1 LQPTAPSP
9 RPLVESLAQLAGGE
23 RRAPVLSPAARFNTL
38 CASLIL
44 VGASATVVFAR
55 DDDHRNIL
63 PPPGTPIISA
73 LTTATGDSNPYG
85 VAFVPDGFPTGGSL
99 AAGDIV
105 VSNFNGP
112 SGFQGTGS
120 SIFRITQA
128 GAVTVFFQ
136 GPPPPAPGL
145 GLTTALGV
153 LKSGFVIAGAVPT
166 TDGTCATV
174 SAGELLIF
182 DRNGN
187 VVDTLS
193 DPNLLDG
200 PWDLTIRDRG
210 DRAQVFVSNVLSGT
224 VTRIDLMIPRGGN
237 PIVESETQIASGYKT
252 DCSAAAV
259 VVGPTGLALDHDGDS
274 LYVASTDDNAIFVVR
289 NAVHR
294 KSDGGMGRLV
304 YQDDTHLHGPLA
316 LALAPNGHLI
326 TANGDA
332 VNEDDS
338 HVSYYVEFTKNG
350 EFVSWFQIDP
360 VIGSAFGLAVQ
371 STDHHVL
378 FAAVDD
384 NTSMLEEWS
393 EDKH

>member
-1 LQPTAPSP
+1 MRPLTARLQPL
-9 RPLVESLAQLAGGE
+9 LVSLVFL
-23 RRAPVLSPAARFNTL
+23 
-38 CASLIL
+38 
-44 VGASATVVFAR
+44 GASAVALAKG
-55 DDDHRNIL
+55 DDHRDIL

-73 LTTATGDSNPYG
+73 DTTITGDSNPYG
-85 VAFVPDGFPTGGSL
+85 VAFVPEGFPTDGLL
-99 AAGDIV
+99 APGDLV

-120 SIFRITQA
+120 SILRVTQA
-128 GAVTVFFQ
+128 GAVSVFFQ
-136 GPPPPAPGL
+136 GPPPPAPGI
-145 GLTTALGV
+145 GFSTALGV

-166 TDGTCATV
+166 TDGTCGTV
-174 SAGELLIF
+174 SAGELMIF

-187 VVDTLS
+187 MIDSLS
-193 DPNLLDG
+193 DSNLLDG

-210 DRAQVFVSNVLSGT
+210 DHAQVFVSNVLSGT
-224 VTRIDLMIPRGGN
+224 VTRIDLKIPDGGN

-252 DCSAAAV
+252 DCSSAAV

-294 KSDGGMGRLV
+294 KSDGGTGKLV
-304 YQDDTHLHGPLA
+304 YQDDAHLHGPLA

-360 VIGSAFGLAVQ
+360 VIGSAFGLAVKEV
-371 STDHHVL
+371 DGHIL

-393 EDKH
+393 EDAH

>member
-1 LQPTAPSP
+1 MSP
-9 RPLVESLAQLAGGE
+9 RLLVESLAQIASGE
-23 RRAPVLSPAARFNTL
+23 RRTPVLSPAARPKTL
-38 CASLIL
+38 LVSLVLAGACAVALAK
-44 VGASATVVFAR
+44 G
-55 DDDHRNIL
+55 DDHRNIL

-73 LTTATGDSNPYG
+73 PTTSTGDSNPYG
-85 VAFVPDGFPTGGSL
+85 VAFVPEDFPAGGML
-99 AAGDIV
+99 APGDIV

-136 GPPPPAPGL
+136 APPPPPPALGL
-145 GLTTALGV
+145 GFSTALGV
-153 LKSGFVIAGAVPT
+153 LRKGFVIAGAVPT

-174 SAGELLIF
+174 SAGELLIL
-182 DRNGN
+182 DRHGN
-187 VVDTLS
+187 VVETLT
-193 DPNLLDG
+193 DNTLLDG
-200 PWDLTIRDRG
+200 PWDLTIRDEG
-210 DRAQVFVSNVLSGT
+210 DRAHVFVSNVLSGT
-224 VTRIDLMIPRGGN
+224 VTRLDLMIPSGGN
-237 PIVESETQIASGYKT
+237 PIVEGKTQIASGYKT

-289 NAVHR
+289 DAVHR
-294 KSDGGMGRLV
+294 KNDGGKGRLV

-316 LALAPNGHLI
+316 LAFAPNGHLL

-350 EFVSWFQIDP
+350 QFVAWFQIDP
-360 VIGSAFGLAVQ
+360 VIGSAFGLAVK
-371 STDHHVL
+371 TVDDHVL

-393 EDKH
+393 EDR

>member
-1 LQPTAPSP
+1 MSP
-9 RPLVESLAQLAGGE
+9 RLLVESLAQIASGE
-23 RRAPVLSPAARFNTL
+23 RRPPVRSPAARPKIL
-38 CASLIL
+38 LVSLVL
-44 VGASATVVFAR
+44 VGTCAIALAKG
-55 DDDHRNIL
+55 DDHRNGNIL

-73 LTTATGDSNPYG
+73 STTSTGDSNPYG
-85 VAFVPDGFPTGGSL
+85 VAFVPEGFPTDGSL
-99 AAGDIV
+99 APGDIV

-136 GPPPPAPGL
+136 APPPPPPALGL
-145 GLTTALGV
+145 GFSTALGV
-153 LKSGFVIAGAVPT
+153 LKKGFVIAGAVPT

-174 SAGELLIF
+174 SAGELLIL
-182 DRNGN
+182 DRHGN
-187 VVDTLS
+187 VVETLT
-193 DPNLLDG
+193 DNTLLDG
-200 PWDLTIRDRG
+200 PWDLTIRDEG
-210 DRAQVFVSNVLSGT
+210 DRAHVFVSNVLSGT
-224 VTRIDLMIPRGGN
+224 VTRLDLMIPSGGN
-237 PIVESETQIASGYKT
+237 PVVESKTQIASGYKT

-294 KSDGGMGRLV
+294 KNDGGKGRLV

-316 LALAPNGHLI
+316 LAFAPNGHLL

-338 HVSYYVEFTKNG
+338 HVSYYVEFSKNG
-350 EFVSWFQIDP
+350 QFVAWFQIDP
-360 VIGSAFGLAVQ
+360 VIGSAFGLAVK
-371 STDHHVL
+371 TVDDHVL

-393 EDKH
+393 EDR

>member
-1 LQPTAPSP
+1 LQPTAESS
-9 RPLVESLAQLAGGE
+9 RPLTESLAKLASGE
-23 RRAPVLSPAARFNTL
+23 RSFPVLPPTARLKTL
-38 CASLIL
+38 LVSLALFGACA
-44 VGASATVVFAR
+44 FALAKGE
-55 DDDHRNIL
+55 HRNVL

-73 LTTATGDSNPYG
+73 DTTITGDSNPYG
-85 VAFVPDGFPTGGSL
+85 VAFVPEGFPTDGL
-99 AAGDIV
+99 LMPNDLIT
-105 VSNFNGP
+105 SNFNGP

-120 SIFRITQA
+120 SIIRVTQA
-128 GAVTVFFQ
+128 GATSVFFQ
-136 GPPPPAPGL
+136 APPPPPPALGL

-153 LKSGFVIAGAVPT
+153 LKSGFVIVGAVPT
-166 TDGTCATV
+166 TDGKCDTV
-174 SAGELLIF
+174 TAGELLIF

-187 VVDTLS
+187 VVETLS
-193 DPNLLDG
+193 DPTLLDG

-210 DRAQVFVSNVLSGT
+210 EEAQVFVSNVLSGT
-224 VTRIDLMIPRGGN
+224 ITRINFMIPPGSA

-259 VVGPTGLALDHDGDS
+259 VVGPTGLALDHEGDS
-274 LYVASTDDNAIFVVR
+274 LFVASTDDNAIFVVR

-294 KSDGGMGRLV
+294 KTDGGTGKLV
-304 YQDDTHLHGPLA
+304 YQDDVHLHGPLA

-350 EFVSWFQIDP
+350 RFVSWFQIDP
-360 VIGSAFGLAVQ
+360 VIGSAFGLAVKEV
-371 STDHHVL
+371 DGKVL

-384 NTSMLEEWS
+384 NVSFLEEWS
-393 EDKH
+393 EDAH

>member
-1 LQPTAPSP
+1 M
-9 RPLVESLAQLAGGE
+9 
-23 RRAPVLSPAARFNTL
+23 
-38 CASLIL
+38 
-44 VGASATVVFAR
+44 
-55 DDDHRNIL
+55 
-63 PPPGTPIISA
+63 
-73 LTTATGDSNPYG
+73 
-85 VAFVPDGFPTGGSL
+85 
-99 AAGDIV
+99 
-105 VSNFNGP
+105 
-112 SGFQGTGS
+112 
-120 SIFRITQA
+120 RITQA

-136 GPPPPAPGL
+136 GPPPPAPGI

-187 VVDTLS
+187 IVETLS
-193 DPNLLDG
+193 DSQLLDG

-224 VTRIDLMIPRGGN
+224 VTRLDLMIPSGGN

-259 VVGPTGLALDHDGDS
+259 VVGPTGLALDHEGDS

-289 NAVHR
+289 DAVHR
-294 KSDGGMGRLV
+294 KNDGGTGRLV

-316 LALAPNGHLI
+316 LAFAPNGHLL

-350 EFVSWFQIDP
+350 QFVAWFQIDP
-360 VIGSAFGLAVQ
+360 VIGSAFGLAVKA
-371 STDHHVL
+371 TEDHIL

-393 EDKH
+393 EDR